1 MAILE
6 KQRIALVKLDP
17 PESNSTGGVVEKIII
32 WHGDTNDLGH
42 DPYPYKNTP
51 GYKCIPSEE
60 AEAGWI
66 LQDKTGV
73 LRDPNI

>member
-1 MAILE
+1 MPVIT

-17 PESNSTGGVVEKIII
+17 PETNSTGGVVEKIIY
-32 WHGDTNDLGH
+32 WHGDTDDVGH
-42 DPYPYKNTP
+42 DPYPYKNTA
-51 GYKCIPSEE
+51 GYKCIESAE